1 MGKKKKKNR
10 PGKKAAHGHD
20 PVRKAGEHLAA
31 GRFRQA
37 VDIYKV
43 LCKTDRDGFLAPL
56 KTAYEGLYRRRLE
69 KGLFEEAAMVV
80 DQLEKL
86 SGDSAIHER
95 VSLHLKRED
104 YPKAADAAAKVLNAP
119 GRFSIKETARAAD
132 ALVVAFDPVPAES
145 ALPAEVRRDL
155 GRIRSALECVAGES
169 RQDAL
174 EGIKPIGIR
183 SLFASWKWLIKG
195 MCAFY
200 GREDEKAV
208 AAFEKILPDTAP
220 AAAAAPYLRLL
231 QKDGW
236 REAEAK
242 DTRLTADV
250 CVVAGCGAAAEDLAR
265 AEYLW
270 TVKRFRDSH
279 AHLRRTI
286 EDFPTCSRGLVRSLT
301 ELYYN
306 TCFEM
311 PPKPAQKYVEHLVR
325 SAFTGKAGNTTA
337 KIWAQRS
344 LALYSEECEDF
355 DPLILEHWEKFID
368 LYESLNGD
376 SPQVRS
382 LVYGRLGDL
391 FSEEM
396 PDDNPFSFFFFR
408 RRRKEPNLRN
418 IELARHCYEE
428 SVDADPQAF
437 QPQVAQV
444 AFFEKIGDSPRVNR
458 LLDRL
463 IRQFPDEKEVLFK
476 AGIRCSDR
484 KAFVK
489 AMNYLERALSLD
501 PMDKVVREQFILTCI
516 VAALQYVRKNN
527 PKKAR
532 ALLPRALEW
541 SDAHSDDFNRGRA
554 YLYARWTAMAHLLN
568 DEANAQ
574 QLWAQAAAHRQ
585 GSELKLHFFYWIVAG
600 SYGVKPPLS
609 KGSAAFVKKALKG
622 AFSADTALDCIR
634 TLQYADLLPG
644 SVKGL
649 QRKADLVER
658 YLARG
663 ATAEITRQQAGV
675 VVSYTLSEEC
685 NRPDIAEAYVR
696 RMLKQNPDDALFR
709 YYRYLVLSQVA
720 AWHSEIDDGGQEL
733 NTILRLAREQKDAT
747 VTLAVQKLL
756 REFDA
761 MPPSGGF
768 GGNPFFE
775 IDDDFEEEGMEAE
788 DDDFL
793 PFFTSP
799 PAKPAPKKKSPK
811 KKSGPRGPQ
820 QLNLF

>member
-10 PGKKAAHGHD
+10 PGKKGAHGLD

-56 KTAYEGLYRRRLE
+56 KTAYEGLYRQRLE

-86 SGDSAIHER
+86 SGNSAFHER
-95 VSLHLKRED
+95 VSLYLKRED
-104 YPKAADAAAKVLNAP
+104 YPKAADAAAKVLSAP
-119 GRFSIKETARAAD
+119 DRFSDKEAATAAD

-155 GRIRSALECVAGES
+155 GRIRSALESVAGES

-174 EGIKPIGIR
+174 ERIKLIGTR

-195 MCAFY
+195 LCAFY

-208 AAFEKILPDTAP
+208 AAFEKIRPDTAP

-286 EDFPTCSRGLVRSLT
+286 DDFPTCSRGLVRSLT

-325 SAFTGKAGNTTA
+325 SAFTGKADNTTA

-344 LALYSEECEDF
+344 LALYSENYEDF

-376 SPQVRS
+376 SPHVRS

-408 RRRKEPNLRN
+408 RRRKEPYLRN
-418 IELARHCYEE
+418 IELARHCYQE

-437 QPQVAQV
+437 QSQVAQV
-444 AFFEKIGDSPRVNR
+444 AFFEKIGDTPRVNR

-476 AGIRCSDR
+476 AGIRCSVR
-484 KAFVK
+484 KAYVK

-516 VAALQYVRKNN
+516 VAALQYVHKNN
-527 PKKAR
+527 PEKAR

-541 SDAHSDDFNRGRA
+541 SDVHSDDFNRGRA

-568 DEANAQ
+568 GEADAQ
-574 QLWAQAAAHRQ
+574 QLWAQAADHRQ
-585 GSELKLHFFYWIVAG
+585 GSELKLHFFFWVVAD
-600 SYGVKPPLS
+600 SYGVAPPLS

-634 TLQYADLLPG
+634 TLQYANLLPG

-649 QRKADLVER
+649 QRKAVLVER

-675 VVSYTLSEEC
+675 VVSFTLSELC

-696 RMLKQNPDDALFR
+696 RMLKRNPDDALFR
-709 YYRYLVLSQVA
+709 YYRYLVRSQVA
-720 AWHSEIDDGGQEL
+720 AWYSEIDDGEQEL

-747 VTLAVQKLL
+747 VALAVQKLL

-775 IDDDFEEEGMEAE
+775 FDDDFEEEGMAAE

-799 PAKPAPKKKSPK
+799 PEKPAPKKKTPK

>member
-10 PGKKAAHGHD
+10 PGKKAAYGHD
-20 PVRKAGEHLAA
+20 PVLKAGEHLAA

-37 VDIYKV
+37 VDIYKM
-43 LCKTDRDGFLAPL
+43 LCKTDRDSFLAPL
-56 KTAYEGLYRRRLE
+56 KAAYEGLYRQRLE

-86 SGDSAIHER
+86 SGDSAFHER
-95 VSLHLKRED
+95 VTLYLKRED
-104 YPKAADAAAKVLNAP
+104 YPKAAAAAAKVLSAP
-119 GRFSIKETARAAD
+119 DRFSGKEAVTAAD
-132 ALVVAFDPVPAES
+132 ALVVAFDPVPAEND
-145 ALPAEVRRDL
+145 LPTEVRQDL
-155 GRIRSALECVAGES
+155 DRIRSAMESVAGES

-174 EGIKPIGIR
+174 ERIKPIGTR

-195 MCAFY
+195 LCAFY

-325 SAFTGKAGNTTA
+325 SAFTGKADDTTA

-344 LALYSEECEDF
+344 LALYSEEYEDF
-355 DPLILEHWEKFID
+355 DPTVLEHWEKFID

-376 SPQVRS
+376 SPHVRS
-382 LVYGRLGDL
+382 LIYGRLGDL

-408 RRRKEPNLRN
+408 RRRKEPDLRN
-418 IELARHCYEE
+418 IELARYCYQE

-444 AFFEKIGDSPRVNR
+444 AFFEKIGDTPRVNR

-476 AGIRCSDR
+476 AGVRCSDR

-489 AMNYLERALSLD
+489 AMNYLERALKLD
-501 PMDKVVREQFILTCI
+501 PLDKVVREQFMLTCI

-527 PKKAR
+527 PEKAR

-541 SDAHSDDFNRGRA
+541 SEAHSDDFNRGRA

-568 DEANAQ
+568 DEADAQ

-585 GSELKLHFFYWIVAG
+585 GSELKLHFFYWIVA
-600 SYGVKPPLS
+600 SAYGVAPPLS

-634 TLQYADLLPG
+634 TMQYADLLPG
-644 SVKGL
+644 SGKGL

-675 VVSYTLSEEC
+675 VVNFTLSEVC
-685 NRPDIAEAYVR
+685 DRPDIAEAYVR
-696 RMLKQNPDDALFR
+696 RMLKRNPDDALFR
-709 YYRYLVLSQVA
+709 YYRYLVRSQVA
-720 AWHSEIDDGGQEL
+720 AWYSEIDDGEQEL

-761 MPPSGGF
+761 MSPSGGF
-768 GGNPFFE
+768 GGNPFLD
-775 IDDDFEEEGMEAE
+775 IDDDFEEESMEAE

-799 PAKPAPKKKSPK
+799 PEKPTPKKKPPK
-811 KKSGPRGPQ
+811 KKPGPRKPQ